1 MQATI
6 TNRLSGRVPVWV
18 AIGLALCAAFAVTAS
33 PAAGATGT
41 DRPAAGIVLGWK
53 AGPVA
58 PGHRVLDPRRL
69 EAGREVQRGLDRLGY
84 APGPID
90 GLFGP
95 RTDGAV
101 RRYQSDREL
110 TADGIVGSETI
121 GSLRART
128 ETARSSNIPAERAA
142 NRSRAGAATSAAA
155 ASTPAAASPPQ
166 RPQVGRSV
174 SKSDGFQ
181 GLPSWWMLALI
192 IPLAFS
198 AAVFTALLLVPGRR
212 HCPGSGRR
220 HTASPT
226 AASRPWTGATT
237 RPRVPSMSRAAALDP
252 RVGHFTGFAYWMWPV
267 EGAGNGHAEPTL
279 LVYDASKRGP
289 VSVRAEEVLSVNGQ
303 AIEPAGRPRERPS
316 FRWIGARVHVAEE
329 TGVDSLPGTLP
340 VHLEL
345 FLEDE
350 HQRWD
355 TGSAGGRK
363 PPVHVCRH
371 GRPRGRHRTD
381 GDVGPAARAGRGT
394 RAARRPDG
402 RRGAPP
408 SPGGHRADRRGRV
421 RAGREGG
428 GARGGGLT
436 PR

>member
-1 MQATI
+1 M
-6 TNRLSGRVPVWV
+6 
-18 AIGLALCAAFAVTAS
+18 
-33 PAAGATGT
+33 
-41 DRPAAGIVLGWK
+41 
-53 AGPVA
+53 
-58 PGHRVLDPRRL
+58 
-69 EAGREVQRGLDRLGY
+69 REVQRGLDRLGY

-110 TADGIVGSETI
+110 TADGIVGSKTI

-128 ETARSSNIPAERAA
+128 GTASSSNTPAERAA

-174 SKSDGFQ
+174 SESDGLQ

-198 AAVFTALLLVPGRR
+198 AAVFTALLLV
-212 HCPGSGRR
+212 
-220 HTASPT
+220 
-226 AASRPWTGATT
+226 
-237 RPRVPSMSRAAALDP
+237 RAAGIAQAAGGVIRRRLLRHRDPDWGDHPASGAVHVEGRSLDP

-303 AIEPAGRPRERPS
+303 AIEPAGRLRERPS

-363 PPVHVCRH
+363 PPVHVRMDDLEA
-371 GRPRGRHRTD
+371 GIERTVMSDRLPELAAALERRGVPM
-381 GDVGPAARAGRGT
+381 DVEELRRLPVAIELTVEAEFALAAREV
-394 RAARRPDG
+394 
-402 RRGAPP
+402 
-408 SPGGHRADRRGRV
+408 V
-421 RAGREGG
+421 RAEAG
-428 GARGGGLT
+428 
-436 PR
+436 